1 MPRPQKPMARPR
13 SSGLNDSSRTA
24 CDSGCSAPPVAPWMM
39 RKMTSEARLG
49 AAPHRNDA
57 SVKPAVDN
65 ISRRLRPNVDASQ
78 PVIGRMIAFA
88 TRYDVSA
95 HVASSVVAAMLL
107 AMCGSD
113 TLTTVVSST
122 SMKVANI
129 TAMATIHG
137 LTCLWSE
144 DMVGELRLLRIYRRR
159 DRHARPQQALLMLT
173 RVEHDLHGHALHDL
187 DEVAGRVLRRQQ
199 AE

>member
-1 MPRPQKPMARPR
+1 MGATTTPSPQKPIARPR

-24 CDSGCSAPPVAPWMM
+24 CESGCSAPPVAPCRM
-39 RKMTSEARLG
+39 RKSTSAGRFG
-49 AAPHRNDA
+49 ASPHNTDEI
-57 SVKPAVDN
+57 VKPAVDA
-65 ISRRLRPNVDASQ
+65 ISNRLRPSLEASQ

-88 TRYDVSA
+88 TRYDVNA

-129 TAMATIHG
+129 TAMATIQG
-137 LTCLWSE
+137 LTSLDTKLPGIDGW
-144 DMVGELRLLRIYRRR
+144 RY
-159 DRHARPQQALLMLT
+159 
-173 RVEHDLHGHALHDL
+173 GH
-187 DEVAGRVLRRQQ
+187 
-199 AE
+199 